1 MACGGNGYFGKGR
14 LMSLYERLTVDF
26 EHADDRGK
34 LVQLIHDGYKQVNVL
49 RTNKGVIRGGHY
61 HKICRE
67 AFFIISGSVEVS
79 FKNRDQLECVTF
91 QADDFFRID
100 PYVVHS
106 MFFPEDCVMVQMYD
120 VPVEQQDGTKDIYVE

>member
-14 LMSLYERLTVDF
+14 LMSLYVRLTVDF

-34 LVQLIHDGYKQVNVL
+34 LVQLLHDGYKQVNVL
-49 RTNKGVIRGGHY
+49 RTNKGVTRGGHY

-91 QADDFFRID
+91 QAADFFRID
-100 PYVVHS
+100 LYVVHS